1 MKKFIVALLIV
12 TLCVAMVCPALAAE
26 SFTPSVTYKPVP
38 ELTGPVDENGMK
50 VGQLMVNGEV
60 VGNLYLR
67 DGKLTVICDAVH
79 PEGVAEDH
87 ECLIVTPYSEV
98 PNDPQIPEEDKALIY
113 WVYEQILA
121 LGMKFFETCE
131 GLNEHIASVLGEGK
145 SVHDLI
151 VKDLF
156 EVTVLCDELEE
167 WLEPEGT
174 TICLDFDL
182 NLAPGT
188 FVEVVA
194 YKGGDW
200 RRIEA
205 VEVLDN
211 GHVVCNTF
219 ENFCPVAIL
228 VSNEQ
233 LADTGAVEA
242 VNTGDV
248 SNMGLWI
255 AVAGASLA
263 ALLACAVALRKTK
276 KAQ

>member
-26 SFTPSVTYKPVP
+26 SFTPSVTYKPAP
-38 ELTGPVDENGMK
+38 ELTGPVEENGMR
-50 VGQLMVNGEV
+50 
-60 VGNLYLR
+60 VGNLMVDGEIIGGLYLK
-67 DGKLTVICDAVH
+67 DGRLYVICEAAH

-87 ECLIVTPYSEV
+87 ECLIVTPYAEV
-98 PNDPQIPEEDKALIY
+98 PSEHQIPDEDKTLIY

-145 SVHDLI
+145 TVQDLV

-194 YKGGDW
+194 YKGGEW

-219 ENFCPVAIL
+219 ENFCPIAIL

-233 LADTGAVEA
+233 LAETGAVEA
-242 VNTGDV
+242 VNTGDN
-248 SNMGLWI
+248 SNMGLWM
-255 AVAGASLA
+255 AVAGVSLA
-263 ALLACAVALRKTK
+263 ALLVCFIGLRKTK
-276 KAQ
+276 KA